1 MIGDLPPEGYRTSF
15 GHSAR
20 RVAKLA
26 GLVRPY
32 KGRTVLALLALLG
45 TTAAALAGPY
55 VAKLAID
62 DGITPHDR
70 RALVGYVVLY
80 LVLAVIGLALE
91 SAQTYLTTWVGQRV
105 LTDLRVK
112 LFAHLQSLE
121 LGYFEE
127 QRTGRLI
134 SRLTND
140 VDALEQLVTDGVTS
154 TVQNTLTLAGTA
166 ALMLLLDWRLAL
178 VTLVVF
184 PLMAI
189 STGLFRLYSSRAY
202 RRMRERLAEGTAAL
216 QEDISGARVV
226 QAFRREERN
235 LEAFADTNE
244 VYRDANRQTVLLNG
258 LYFPFVE
265 LLSSVATAIVLAY
278 GGYRF
283 FEGDMELGTLFAF
296 IAYLSNF
303 FDPVQALS
311 QLYNT
316 FLAANAALDKIF
328 DVMDTEPRLRERPG
342 AVTLGP
348 LQGQVDLDDV
358 RFGYGDGPDGLHG
371 VDLHVGAGHTVAL
384 VGH

>member
-154 TVQNTLTLAGTA
+154 SVQNTITLLGTA
-166 ALMLLLDWRLAL
+166 GVMLLLDRRPGRAPPGG
-178 VTLVVF
+178 F
-184 PLMAI
+184 PPVGPSAAPFPPL
-189 STGLFRLYSSRAY
+189 SSRAPP
-202 RRMRERLAEGTAAL
+202 A
-216 QEDISGARVV
+216 
-226 QAFRREERN
+226 
-235 LEAFADTNE
+235 
-244 VYRDANRQTVLLNG
+244 
-258 LYFPFVE
+258 
-265 LLSSVATAIVLAY
+265 
-278 GGYRF
+278 
-283 FEGDMELGTLFAF
+283 
-296 IAYLSNF
+296 
-303 FDPVQALS
+303 
-311 QLYNT
+311 
-316 FLAANAALDKIF
+316 
-328 DVMDTEPRLRERPG
+328 
-342 AVTLGP
+342 
-348 LQGQVDLDDV
+348 
-358 RFGYGDGPDGLHG
+358 
-371 VDLHVGAGHTVAL
+371 
-384 VGH
+384 